1 MKRLI
6 CLISLLVFA
15 TCVLTPAPGLADS
28 SHARIVR
35 LSLVQGDVRYS
46 RQFHKDALDDTKAI
60 WEPAPLNLP
69 IREGFALA
77 TDGNARVEVEFENGA
92 MAFLSGNTVIE
103 FYDLSLDDGALITR
117 LVLRQGSAI
126 FYVHPAR
133 GDYFSVTGGDFSVQ
147 ADGRSRFRLDNYDD
161 GSMVSVEQGQV
172 EVLHKKETKLL
183 AKGESYSIDVNE
195 GQNAI
200 LGRAPDYDDFDKWV
214 SGRVDSVA
222 TATTYANNYVSSP
235 AYTAGFADLYSYG
248 NWYNMPGYG
257 YCWQPFGA
265 GLGWSPFAFG
275 SWNYDPFLGWNFIG
289 SAPWGWLPYHYG
301 GWVFNPALG
310 WVWAPV
316 GFRFGEPLYYRPVTA
331 VWVHSTNGVNGLV
344 PLHPGDVHGK
354 PPLNLNQGVYAVH
367 GNTIAANTTALTA
380 GDKWNV
386 LNRPSRQVLS
396 AVAANPAPA
405 PTKVSR
411 TILSGNSG
419 SRAVTLSRDSS
430 IVYDPATHRFVNN
443 SEPTRTQ
450 VVEAAKTA
458 NGAVQLGKE
467 PTTTGATSGSHAKP
481 NVVSVPHSN
490 VSRPSVAPPH
500 PPSSSFGGSSSHGGA
515 TWGGAT
521 SGSTSSASSSG
532 HSSGSSAGGHS
543 GGGGGHH

>member
-1 MKRLI
+1 MKPLI
-6 CLISLLVFA
+6 CLFSLLVFA
-15 TCVLTPAPGLADS
+15 ACMLAPAPALADS
-28 SHARIVR
+28 GHARIVR

-77 TDGNARVEVEFENGA
+77 TDGNARAEVEFENGA

-117 LVLRQGSAI
+117 LIVRQGSAI

-214 SGRVDSVA
+214 SGRVDSVV
-222 TATTYANNYVSSP
+222 TATTYANDYVSSP

-248 NWYNMPGYG
+248 NWYNTPGYG

-301 GWVFNPALG
+301 GWIFNPALG

-316 GFRFGEPLYYRPVTA
+316 GFRFGQPLYYRPVTA

-354 PPLNLNQGVYAVH
+354 PPVNLHQGVYAVH
-367 GNTIAANTTALTA
+367 GNTIAANTTALAA
-380 GDKWNV
+380 GEKWNV
-386 LNRPSRQVLS
+386 VNRPSHEILS
-396 AVAANPAPA
+396 SGAANPAPA

-419 SRAVTLSRDSS
+419 SRTVTLSRDSS
-430 IVYDPATHRFVNN
+430 IVYDPGTHRFVNN
-443 SEPTRTQ
+443 SDPAKKP
-450 VVEAAKTA
+450 VDAAKSS
-458 NGAVQLGKE
+458 NVRVESGKE
-467 PTTTGATSGSHAKP
+467 ASTTASVGGSNAKP
-481 NVVSVPHSN
+481 NVASVPHSN
-490 VSRPSVAPPH
+490 VSRPSVTPPH

-515 TWGGAT
+515 TWGGAP

>member
-6 CLISLLVFA
+6 CLFCLLVFVS
-15 TCVLTPAPGLADS
+15 CVVAPAPGLADS
-28 SHARIVR
+28 GHARIVR

-69 IREGFALA
+69 IREGFAVA
-77 TDGNARVEVEFENGA
+77 TDGNARAEVEFENGA

-117 LVLRQGSAI
+117 LILRQGSAI

-195 GQNAI
+195 GQNPI
-200 LGRAPDYDDFDKWV
+200 LGRAPDYDAFDKWV
-214 SGRVDSVA
+214 SGRVDSVV
-222 TATTYANNYVSSP
+222 TATTYANDYVSSP

-257 YCWQPFGA
+257 YCWQPFGV

-316 GFRFGEPLYYRPVTA
+316 GFRFGGPLYYRPVTA

-344 PLHPGDVHGK
+344 PLHPGDLHGK

-367 GNTIAANTTALTA
+367 GNTIAANTIGVAA

-386 LNRPSRQVLS
+386 LNHPSHEILTS
-396 AVAANPAPA
+396 TAANPAPA

-419 SRAVTLSRDSS
+419 SRTVTLSRDSS
-430 IVYDPATHRFVNN
+430 IAYDPATHRFVNN
-443 SEPTRTQ
+443 GDPTRAQ
-450 VVEAAKTA
+450 VEAAKPA
-458 NGAVQLGKE
+458 NGAVHLGKE
-467 PTTTGATSGSHAKP
+467 STTTAAVAGSNVRP
-481 NVVSVPHSN
+481 NVAPVPHSN
-490 VSRPSVAPPH
+490 VSRPNVAPPH
-500 PPSSSFGGSSSHGGA
+500 PPSSSYGGSSSHGSA
-515 TWGGAT
+515 TWGGT
-521 SGSTSSASSSG
+521 SSGSTSSASSSG